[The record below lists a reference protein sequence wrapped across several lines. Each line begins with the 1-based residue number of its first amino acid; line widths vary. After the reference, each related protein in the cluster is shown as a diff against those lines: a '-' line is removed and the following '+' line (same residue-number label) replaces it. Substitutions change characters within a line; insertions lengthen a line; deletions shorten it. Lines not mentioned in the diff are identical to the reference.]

1 MKISATLFLAS
12 IGSTS
17 AFLAS
22 VAEPR
27 CMPLRMSDP
36 RGGKGFG
43 EERVTIEGKNLGQ
56 PKMSQSIPFVK
67 CPPALDGS
75 MAGDVGFD
83 PLGFAKSQMDVT
95 TYRESEIKHG
105 RLAMMAAAGWPVS
118 ELFDK
123 KIADQFG
130 WNPLVDENNRVPSI
144 LNGGMGKVSPV
155 YWLFCILLGAATELY
170 WYSLASKKEGYVPG
184 DLGFDPFGL
193 FPQDEKGKKWMQ
205 GAEIKHGRLAMIAI
219 TAFALQEFVS
229 HVAVVDQTPFFF
241 KPIWQVLSDNVPSYI
256 IPPEET
262 PAIFEGVVPPL
273 DAAVT
278 NSAEAATT
286 FAPPVD
292 AVSAASVEAPSVV
305 SPPVVNEELIAA
317 KKRIAELESK
327 LSVIGDLTR

>member
-1 MKISATLFLAS
+1 
-12 IGSTS
+12 
-17 AFLAS
+17 
-22 VAEPR
+22 
-27 CMPLRMSDP
+27 
-36 RGGKGFG
+36 
-43 EERVTIEGKNLGQ
+43 
-56 PKMSQSIPFVK
+56 
-67 CPPALDGS
+67 
-75 MAGDVGFD
+75 
-83 PLGFAKSQMDVT
+83 
-95 TYRESEIKHG
+95 
-105 RLAMMAAAGWPVS
+105 
-118 ELFDK
+118 
-123 KIADQFG
+123 
-130 WNPLVDENNRVPSI
+130 
-144 LNGGMGKVSPV
+144 
-155 YWLFCILLGAATELY
+155 
-170 WYSLASKKEGYVPG
+170 
-184 DLGFDPFGL
+184 
-193 FPQDEKGKKWMQ
+193 MQ